1 MISLLEIAER
11 AYTGSKMAEK
21 TWNLRMF
28 QTMRDLVQTYQL
40 AVEEIEQVYEMDTS
54 YADRL
59 FDAAVTYLCQMGVYC
74 VSTKRQITFT
84 EEEVWEACREA
95 PNAIQ
100 VGQGHDQRTLTQ
112 RAFEDHRPPSIIAG
126 GHSAWNEALLPLEFV
141 IKELVRIPRVDCLE
155 GFNYHQVMGREVHGT
170 PMIVYAAR
178 KAVERARLGVQLAGR
193 AGLAICYYPILTTA
207 AAFIAPKDE
216 QRGLRW
222 SDGLLLS
229 VLPDLKV
236 ETDLI
241 AAALYYEEYGCFR
254 QNGGTGGTV
263 GGFAGGWEGA
273 MIESVVR
280 NIVAWMVYRDAIQ
293 YASGVGLM
301 RHAPYSPTI
310 HTGQVGPSKEW
321 AQRTWC
327 SFAVQQALRRHK
339 HTITSIDAGTRS
351 TTQDD
356 PTTRETLLATALSS
370 IEGTVLGQ
378 NLRCLWTPAPSI
390 VQWVIDVSDATLR
403 GHITLKQME
412 PILRQ
417 LRTEQL
423 TGYDASRDRRM
434 LLYSDPHRFFDSHQL
449 AYDYTR
455 QQATSRFLDQRN
467 KAIEYLETQGLKFK

>member
-1 MISLLEIAER
+1 VISLLEIAER
-11 AYTGSKMAEK
+11 AYSGSKMAEK
-21 TWNLRMF
+21 TWNLKMF
-28 QTMRDLVQTYQL
+28 QTMQDLVQTYQL
-40 AVEEIEQVYEMDTS
+40 AVEEIEQVYEVDTS

-74 VSTKRQITFT
+74 VSTKRQIIFT
-84 EEEVWEACREA
+84 EDEVWMACRDA
-95 PNAIQ
+95 PNAIK

-112 RAFEDHRPPSIIAG
+112 REIEDHRRPNIIAG
-126 GHSAWNEALLPLEFV
+126 GHSAWNEALMPLEFV

-155 GFNYHQVMGREVHGT
+155 GFNYHRVMGREVHGT

-178 KAVERARLGVQLAGR
+178 KAIERARLGVQLAGR
-193 AGLAICYYPILTTA
+193 AGLALCYYPILTTA

-229 VLPDLKV
+229 VLPDVKV

-273 MIESVVR
+273 MIEGVVR

-301 RHAPYSPTI
+301 RHAPFSPII
-310 HTGQVGPSKEW
+310 HTGQARSTKEL
-321 AQRTWC
+321 AQRAWC
-327 SFAVQQALRRHK
+327 SFVVQQALRRHK

-378 NLRCLWTPAPSI
+378 NLRCLWTPSPSI

-403 GHITLKQME
+403 GHITLKQVE
-412 PILRQ
+412 YILHQ

-423 TGYDASRDRRM
+423 TGYDASRDRRL

-455 QQATSRFLDQRN
+455 QQPTSRFLDQRN
-467 KAIEYLETQGLKFK
+467 EAIEYLEVLGLKFT

>member
-1 MISLLEIAER
+1 VISLLEIAER

-21 TWNLRMF
+21 NWNLGMFRMM
-28 QTMRDLVQTYQL
+28 QELVQTYQL
-40 AVEEIEQVYEMDTS
+40 AVKDIEQVYEVDNS

-59 FDAAVTYLCQMGVYC
+59 FDAAVTFLCQMGVYC
-74 VSTKRQITFT
+74 VSTKRQIIFT
-84 EEEVWEACREA
+84 EEEVWAACREA
-95 PNAIQ
+95 PSAIR
-100 VGQGHDQRTLTQ
+100 VGQGHEQRTLTQ
-112 RAFEDHRPPSIIAG
+112 REIDDRRLPNIIAG
-126 GHSAWNEALLPLEFV
+126 GHSAWNEALIPLEDV

-178 KAVERARLGVQLAGR
+178 KAIERARLGLQLAGR
-193 AGLAICYYPILTTA
+193 AGLALCYYPILTTA

-280 NIVAWMVYRDAIQ
+280 NIVAWMVYHDAIQ

-301 RHAPYSPTI
+301 RHAPYSPTMR
-310 HTGQVGPSKEW
+310 TGQAGPTTEL
-321 AQRTWC
+321 AQKTWC
-327 SFAVQQALRRHK
+327 GFAVQQALRRHK

-378 NLRCLWTPAPSI
+378 HLRCLWTPSPSI

-403 GHITLKQME
+403 GHITLKQVE
-412 PILRQ
+412 YVLHQ
-417 LRTEQL
+417 LRTNQL
-423 TGYDASRDRRM
+423 AGYDASRDRRM
-434 LLYSDPHRFFDSHQL
+434 LLYSDPYRFFHSHQL

-455 QQATSRFLDQRN
+455 QQPTPRFLNQRN
-467 KAIEYLETQGLKFK
+467 EAIEYLETLGLKFT

>member
-1 MISLLEIAER
+1 MLSLLEIAER
-11 AYTGSKMAEK
+11 AYTGPKMAEK
-21 TWNLRMF
+21 TWNLGMF
-28 QTMRDLVQTYQL
+28 QTMQDLVQAYHL
-40 AVEEIEQVYEMDTS
+40 AVKDITQS
-54 YADRL
+54 YDVDNSYTDRL
-59 FDAAVTYLCQMGVYC
+59 FDAAVAYLCQRGVYC

-84 EEEVWEACREA
+84 EDEVWAACREA
-95 PNAIQ
+95 PRTLS
-100 VGQGHDQRTLTQ
+100 VGQGHDQRTLMQ
-112 RAFEDHRPPSIIAG
+112 RAIDDQQHPNIIAG
-126 GHSAWNEALLPLEFV
+126 GHSAWNETLMPLERV

-155 GFNYHQVMGREVHGT
+155 GFNYHRIMGREVHGT
-170 PMIVYAAR
+170 PMVVYAAR
-178 KAVERARLGVQLAGR
+178 KAIERARRGVQLAGR
-193 AGLAICYYPILTTA
+193 AGLALCYYPILTTA

-273 MIESVVR
+273 MIEGVVR

-310 HTGQVGPSKEW
+310 HTGQAGPIKELV
-321 AQRTWC
+321 QRTWC
-327 SFAVQQALRRHK
+327 SFAVQQALRQHK
-339 HTITSIDAGTRS
+339 YTITSIDAGTRS

-356 PTTRETLLATALSS
+356 PTSQETLLATASSS
-370 IEGTVLGQ
+370 IEGTVLGH

-403 GHITLKQME
+403 GHITHQQVE
-412 PILRQ
+412 PILHQ
-417 LRTEQL
+417 LRAEHL
-423 TGYDASRDRRM
+423 VGYDASRDRRM
-434 LLYSDPHRFFDSHQL
+434 LLYSDPHRFFRSHQL

-455 QQATSRFLDQRN
+455 QEPTDRFLNQRH
-467 KAIEYLETQGLKFK
+467 KAIECLESLGLKFR